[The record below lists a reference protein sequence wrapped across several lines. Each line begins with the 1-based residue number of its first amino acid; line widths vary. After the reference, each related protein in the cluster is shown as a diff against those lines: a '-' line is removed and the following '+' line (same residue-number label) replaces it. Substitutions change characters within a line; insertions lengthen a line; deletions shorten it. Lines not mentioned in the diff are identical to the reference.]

1 MLLYRLLAQGALR
14 AVDTRTVDRK
24 RGRKKNKRGG
34 DKKKEEATR
43 EFGIEGYETCEG
55 DLL

>member
-1 MLLYRLLAQGALR
+1 MLLYRLLARGALR

-24 RGRKKNKRGG
+24 RGEKRREAET
-34 DKKKEEATR
+34 KKEEATR
-43 EFGIEGYETCEG
+43 EFGIEGCETCEG